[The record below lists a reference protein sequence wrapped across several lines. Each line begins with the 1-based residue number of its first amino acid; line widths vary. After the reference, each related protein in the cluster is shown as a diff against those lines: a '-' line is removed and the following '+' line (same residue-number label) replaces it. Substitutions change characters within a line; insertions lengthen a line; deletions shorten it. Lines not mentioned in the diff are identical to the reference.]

1 MAPLSTVSRALA
13 RSSLRQ
19 LPSTTTAVRTVS
31 SSPALRDAAS
41 SSTFE
46 SPFKGES
53 KSSKVPDFSKY
64 MSKGSGSKNAL
75 FSYFMV
81 GTLGAISAA
90 GAKSTIQGEFL
101 SAGAGRLGV
110 DGGSIGGGRQSGNG
124 VGMRNRS

>member
-19 LPSTTTAVRTVS
+19 LPTTTTTTTTAVRAMS
-31 SSPALRDAAS
+31 SSPALRDAAA

-46 SPFKGES
+46 SPFKGQS

-64 MSKGSGSKNAL
+64 LRGPGNSGAL

-90 GAKSTIQGEFL
+90 GAKSTVQGELF
-101 SAGAGRLGV
+101 
-110 DGGSIGGGRQSGNG
+110 
-124 VGMRNRS
+124 